1 MTKYGGKR
9 VLQGPHKDH
18 PKGPKS
24 RKSRSKVGPKT
35 RSRYLPEKVMILIP
49 LDPSKQCSRCSGS
62 QVFTFSGGSKKV
74 SKMVRKRS
82 PKGGQVHQKASPD
95 GAPENDQKSHQKIV
109 ENVSPRHPQKG
120 AEIHKKG
127 DGKLQKKRWFSQWR
141 PKGGQGPFWIDFWW
155 FRSIFWTH
163 LGVHF
168 KGLRNI
174 FHIVLVSCSIH
185 FFGTI
190 LADKGDKGR

>member
-1 MTKYGGKR
+1 M
-9 VLQGPHKDH
+9 
-18 PKGPKS
+18 
-24 RKSRSKVGPKT
+24 
-35 RSRYLPEKVMILIP
+35 P
-49 LDPSKQCSRCSGS
+49 LDPSKQCFRCSGS
-62 QVFTFSGGSKKV
+62 QVFTFSRVSKKV

-141 PKGGQGPFWIDFWW
+141 PKGGPGTILDRFLMIWEHVLNKFRCTFWRLSEYISHSFGQLFD
-155 FRSIFWTH
+155 T
-163 LGVHF
+163 
-168 KGLRNI
+168 
-174 FHIVLVSCSIH
+174 

-190 LADKGDKGR
+190 QIRRMRADKSG